1 MKKKIG
7 FLIIM
12 LSLGLFTT
20 VSAQIK
26 FGAKVGLNM
35 ASASLLDLNNL
46 GNNLNSDNYNGMMIG
61 PTMEMSLFGMGF
73 DASLLYS
80 QKGIAIKDFGSTS
93 VSGSASISYLELPI
107 NFKYKLGIPKLI
119 GVYATAGPY
128 FSYAFSDKLSEKV
141 FKSIDKSTIEVGAS
155 VGAGVEIL
163 SKLQV
168 GAVYSIGFNKNIVEI
183 ADPLN
188 AAASLGTIDYRNGIL
203 SLTATYFF

>member
-1 MKKKIG
+1 MNKKIG
-7 FLIIM
+7 LLIIM

-35 ASASLLDLNNL
+35 ASSSLLDLNNV
-46 GNNLNSDNYNGMMIG
+46 GNNLNSANYNGLMIG
-61 PTMEMSLFGMGF
+61 PTMEVSLFGMGF

-80 QKGIAIKDFGSTS
+80 QKGIAIKDFGS
-93 VSGSASISYLELPI
+93 ASISYLEMPI

-128 FSYAFSDKLSEKV
+128 FSYAFSDKLSSTLI
-141 FKSIDKSTIEVGAS
+141 KSIDKSGIEVGAS
-155 VGAGVEIL
+155 VGAGVEL
-163 SKLQV
+163 FSKLQV
-168 GAVYSIGFNKNIVEI
+168 GAVYSVGFNKNTVELANPI
-183 ADPLN
+183 N
-188 AAASLGTIDYRNGIL
+188 AAATLGTVDYRNGIL